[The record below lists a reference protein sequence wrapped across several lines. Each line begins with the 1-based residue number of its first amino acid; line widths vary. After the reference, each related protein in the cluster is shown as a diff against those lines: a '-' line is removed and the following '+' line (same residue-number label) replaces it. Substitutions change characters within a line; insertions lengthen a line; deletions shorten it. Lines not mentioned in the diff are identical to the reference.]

1 VLYQRVYR
9 KGMLMR
15 GRLMEVQAR
24 EEVRCML
31 KRSACR
37 GTESLMDYRPT
48 FQVLNDVVDKCIVF
62 FKSVKGLILSPL
74 SFCTN
79 FSFLLGDCTLLRERE

>member
-1 VLYQRVYR
+1 MSYQRVYK

-15 GRLMEVQAR
+15 RRLMEVQAW

-37 GTESLMDYRPT
+37 GTKKKDAH
-48 FQVLNDVVDKCIVF
+48 
-62 FKSVKGLILSPL
+62 
-74 SFCTN
+74 
-79 FSFLLGDCTLLRERE
+79 ERKAYGGASTGGG

>member
-1 VLYQRVYR
+1 VSYQRVYR

-15 GRLMEVQAR
+15 GRLMEVQAW

-37 GTESLMDYRPT
+37 GTKKKDAH
-48 FQVLNDVVDKCIVF
+48 
-62 FKSVKGLILSPL
+62 
-74 SFCTN
+74 
-79 FSFLLGDCTLLRERE
+79 ERKAYGGASTGGG

>member
-1 VLYQRVYR
+1 MQEVSYQRVYR

-37 GTESLMDYRPT
+37 GTESLTDYRPT
-48 FQVLNDVVDKCIVF
+48 FQVLMTLYTTVLF
-62 FKSVKGLILSPL
+62 FSRASKV
-74 SFCTN
+74 
-79 FSFLLGDCTLLRERE
+79 